1 MCVVSVAIMRTM
13 PTMIIV
19 MVVIMSHLTIF
30 FFTQLVCLVPCCLD
44 KYLKCRVEVYNEYE
58 EYESNDTE
66 YSQKEELHRYNRE
79 ECNNSRDRKRDNEED
94 ECYNNGTE
102 IEKYHREVESTRNIN
117 VSECHASRESKWDE
131 RGLVFEYDKELRICK
146 THVQK
151 EGKDKVDSHDDT
163 DGARISDSE
172 ETEEEYIESDDRE
185 WLEYSSDIVY
195 LEYRE
200 KVSEPVKES
209 LYGSMC
215 FFSTSLPVGID
226 HLDNSTIRD
235 RLEYHIEEKYR
246 CESNDNLNKVVRM
259 SELREY
265 SKDLIFFLE
274 YIDVC
279 EGDLIDQDHE

>member
-1 MCVVSVAIMRTM
+1 M
-13 PTMIIV
+13 
-19 MVVIMSHLTIF
+19 H
-30 FFTQLVCLVPCCLD
+30 D
-44 KYLKCRVEVYNEYE
+44 EHE

-79 ECNNSRDRKRDNEED
+79 ECNNSRDRKRDNKED
-94 ECYNNGTE
+94 QCYNIGTE
-102 IEKYHREVESTRNIN
+102 IEKYHREVESTRNVN
-117 VSECHASRESKWDE
+117 VSECHASRESKRDE
-131 RGLVFEYDKELRICK
+131 CSLVFEYDKELRICK

-209 LYGSMC
+209 LYCSMC
-215 FFSTSLPVGID
+215 FFSTSLPVRID
-226 HLDNSTIRD
+226 HLDDSTIRD
-235 RLEYHIEEKYR
+235 RFEYHIEEKYR
-246 CESNDNLNKVVRM
+246 CQSNDNLNKVVRM

-265 SKDLIFFLE
+265 SEDFILFLE